1 MVRMTSLPGAGSTPA
16 ERPTYWQPAR
26 RSNGWVVALWVVAGV
41 LAALLVIGGLA
52 TVAAFVLFYIAL
64 SNYGSNK

>member
-1 MVRMTSLPGAGSTPA
+1 MVPMTSLPGAGSTPA
-16 ERPTYWQPAR
+16 GRPTYWQPAR
-26 RSNGWVVALWVVAGV
+26 RPSGWVVGLWVVAGV

-52 TVAAFVLFYIAL
+52 TIAAMVLLYIAM